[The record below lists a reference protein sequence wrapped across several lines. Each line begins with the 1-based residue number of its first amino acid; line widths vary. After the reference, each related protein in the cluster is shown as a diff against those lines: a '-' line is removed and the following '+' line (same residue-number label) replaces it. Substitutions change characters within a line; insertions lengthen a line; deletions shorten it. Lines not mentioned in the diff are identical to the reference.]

1 MGSPTPF
8 FATRHG
14 DYVMGRDLDALDE
27 ARLRADDLDA
37 EARREVNYQ
46 EWLDQMSEMAPAQQ
60 RKILDALNAGNTFSR
75 WTIEVATTEAFE
87 RAVTEKKKEIA

>member
-1 MGSPTPF
+1 MGAITPIGV
-8 FATRHG
+8 TRRG
-14 DYVMGRDLDALDE
+14 EYVMGRDQEALDE

-87 RAVTEKKKEIA
+87 RAVKEKVKDLA